1 MNTVKTVGL
10 LTVLTLLLLL
20 AGRLIGGT
28 GGMTIALVLAVVMNI
43 SSYWFSDK
51 IALAMAG
58 ARPVSEAEAPEIYR
72 IVRELTQKA
81 GLPMPKVYVVE
92 QRAPNAFA
100 TGRDPQH
107 AVVAV
112 TAGILDIVNE
122 RELRAVIAHELGHV
136 RHRDTLVMAV
146 VASVAGAIAYLAQMA
161 QWAMLFGG
169 FGGFGGGDSEE
180 RGNPI
185 GMLVGIIVLP
195 IAAMLVQLA
204 VSRSREYGADD
215 AGADLSGDPL
225 ALASALRKLQAV
237 SKQVPLQVN
246 PSMSHLFIVQP
257 LIPGGMASLF
267 STHPSTEARIARLEK
282 RAGSYLGS

>member
-1 MNTVKTVGL
+1 MNTVKTAGL

-28 GGMTIALVLAVVMNI
+28 GGMTIALVIAVVMNI

-58 ARPVSEAEAPEIYR
+58 AKPVTEAEAPEIYR

-81 GLPMPKVYVVE
+81 GLPMPRVYVVE

-100 TGRDPQH
+100 TGRDPAH

-146 VASVAGAIAYLAQMA
+146 VASLAGAISYLAQIA
-161 QWAMLFGG
+161 QWSLFLGG
-169 FGGFGGGDSEE
+169 MGGRDGEE

-215 AGADLSGDPL
+215 EGAELSGDPL
-225 ALASALRKLQAV
+225 ALASALRKLQGV
-237 SKQVPLQVN
+237 SKQIPLKVA
-246 PSMSHLFIVQP
+246 PSVSHLFIVQP
-257 LIPGGMASLF
+257 LIPGGMAGLF
-267 STHPSTEARIARLEK
+267 STHPPIESRIARLEK
-282 RAGSYLGS
+282 RAGAYLG